1 MLPAHSYH
9 SCFGVFVLLG
19 QGLKEPRLVPKLLYT
34 SRLALSLWSSCLHSP
49 PVGISGMHHS
59 IWLIPASFINPFL
72 WGLGHISPQVLS
84 LCLSLRLQVS
94 SNDVMT
100 VVTVVNSE
108 ETWRSSNCP
117 KGSLGYPASI
127 AKCLEMHMFVSIISS
142 CPLLLLS
149 IYKMLFYN
157 LKVFYKMLKFYKLF
171 IIIFVNL

>member
-19 QGLKEPRLVPKLLYT
+19 QGLKEPRLVSKLLYT
-34 SRLALSLWSSCLHSP
+34 SRLALSLWSSCPHSP
-49 PVGISGMHHS
+49 LVGILGMHLS

-72 WGLGHISPQVLS
+72 WGLGHISLQVLF
-84 LCLSLRLQVS
+84 LCLLLRLQVS

-127 AKCLEMHMFVSIISS
+127 AKCLICTCLCLSFPRALCFFHKFIKCFFII
-142 CPLLLLS
+142 
-149 IYKMLFYN
+149 
-157 LKVFYKMLKFYKLF
+157 YKLF
-171 IIIFVNL
+171 IRCLNFINFL